1 MVIRL
6 TQPCSPLSVDG
17 SENLLDGAMTALFP
31 TAISAM
37 GSQTWALVGTAA
49 TLPRRTEISGHNS
62 PLSFMKGSGSLRL
75 KSPILEFGFLYS
87 YTAKA
92 SFSHAL
98 QSLSM
103 G

>member
-6 TQPCSPLSVDG
+6 TQLWSPLSIDG
-17 SENLLDGAMTALFP
+17 SENLLDGAMMASFP

-49 TLPRRTEISGHNS
+49 TLPRWTVISGHNS
-62 PLSFMKGSGSLRL
+62 PLNFMKGSKSLRL

-87 YTAKA
+87 YAAKA
-92 SFSHAL
+92 SLSHAL
-98 QSLSM
+98 
-103 G
+103 

>member
-6 TQPCSPLSVDG
+6 TQPYSPPSIDG
-17 SENLLDGAMTALFP
+17 SENLLDGAMMTPFP

-37 GSQTWALVGTAA
+37 GSQTWALVGAAA
-49 TLPRRTEISGHNS
+49 TLPRWTIISGHNS
-62 PLSFMKGSGSLRL
+62 PLSFMKGSESLRL

-92 SFSHAL
+92 SLSHAL
-98 QSLSM
+98 
-103 G
+103 